1 MSKPTSSSTLYRLIE
16 AGQLAH
22 KALLTPLLERGLEP
36 GDDAVLFILGRAA
49 TLERDLANELGLD
62 EASLAPRLRRLID
75 RELVG
80 QQAVGP
86 ELAVGVALTER
97 GLRIRNNLADHWAQL
112 EEALMGE
119 LKPKQRKKLA
129 NTLKRFVE
137 LLTL

>member
-49 TLERDLANELGLD
+49 TLETELADQLGLD
-62 EASLAPRLRRLID
+62 QHTLAPRLRRLVE
-75 RELVG
+75 RGLVG

-97 GLRIRNNLADHWAQL
+97 GLRIRNNLTDHWAQL
-112 EEALMGE
+112 EEALMDE

>member
-1 MSKPTSSSTLYRLIE
+1 MSKPTPSSTLYRLIE

-49 TLERDLANELGLD
+49 TLESDLARELGV
-62 EASLAPRLRRLID
+62 EEQALAPRLRRLME

-86 ELAVGVALTER
+86 ELAVGVSLTDR
-97 GLRIRNNLADHWAQL
+97 GLRIRNNLADHWQQL
-112 EEALMGE
+112 EEALMDE